1 MTAIDFDNVTFEYQS
16 ACPLLKKASFR
27 VESGEFI
34 GVIGPNG
41 GGKTT
46 ALKLMLGLLKPSSG
60 GIKIFKSPPK
70 RARARIGYV
79 PQSNT
84 YDKQFPISC
93 LEVVLTGVVS
103 RVSWFGTL
111 GKEDKEKGLNLL
123 KKMGAQHLKDRPF
136 GTLSGGQAQKI
147 LLARALIS
155 DPDLLLLDEPTANI
169 DTQSEAFIFSFL
181 KSLKGKKTILIVMHD
196 FDAILKHTE
205 RILCFQKEVSSL
217 KKEEVCKHFT
227 IGMYHPTKMQE
238 HNG

>member
-1 MTAIDFDNVTFEYQS
+1 MTAIDFDRVTFEYEPAS
-16 ACPLLKKASFR
+16 PLLKEVSFM

-46 ALKLMLGLLKPSSG
+46 ALKLMLGFLKPSSG
-60 GIKIFKSPPK
+60 QIKIFKSHPK
-70 RARARIGYV
+70 AARARIGYV
-79 PQSNT
+79 PQNNT
-84 YDKQFPISC
+84 YDKQFPISS

-103 RVSWFGTL
+103 KVSWFGTL
-111 GKEDKEKGLNLL
+111 PKEEKEKALNLL
-123 KKMGAQHLKDRPF
+123 KTMGAEHLKEHPF

-169 DTQSEAFIFSFL
+169 DAQSEAFIFSFL
-181 KSLKGKKTILIVMHD
+181 KTLKKKKTILIVMHN

-217 KKEEVCKHFT
+217 KKEQVCNHFAL
-227 IGMYHPTKMQE
+227 GMYHP
-238 HNG
+238 N